1 VTVSSHLGIALS
13 EYDARIRT
21 FIPDYSSMLDAAVS
35 ALEGATRPL
44 RVVLDLGIGSGA
56 LAWRCAQVQP
66 QARLVGIDTDAGML
80 ALARRRLRGVPTVL
94 VHKDLAR
101 AAFPRCDAITAS
113 FALHHIRTK
122 RQKATL
128 YARAFAALSPGGVF
142 VNADCCPAS
151 NGRLHARDRAAWR
164 AHLERSY
171 SRRAAEAFLR
181 AWARE
186 DVYFTLDAEVA
197 MLQAAG
203 FRPDIAWRQGAFA
216 VVAAYRPSR
225 R

>member
-1 VTVSSHLGIALS
+1 VTVSTHLGIALS

-35 ALEGATRPL
+35 ALDGATRPL

-56 LAWRCAQVQP
+56 LAWRCARARP
-66 QARLVGIDTDAGML
+66 RARLVGIDTDPGML

-94 VHKDLAR
+94 VHADLVR
-101 AAFPRCDAITAS
+101 AAFPRCDAMTAS
-113 FALHHIRTK
+113 FALHHIPTTR
-122 RQKATL
+122 RKATL

-151 NGRLHARDRAAWR
+151 NRRLYARDRAAWR

-171 SRRAAEAFLR
+171 SRRTAEAFLR

-186 DVYFTLDAEVA
+186 DVYFTLDTEVA
-197 MLQAAG
+197 MLRAAG
-203 FRPDIAWRQGAFA
+203 FRPDIAWRRGAFA
-216 VVAAYRPSR
+216 VIAAYRPPR